1 LEFKP
6 NAELVIRQGP
16 TFEIHFLSTP
26 PLVDI
31 LVKKTSL
38 AACVLPDC
46 KFSIRAAGDSSSNFP
61 QVLEILLQGTDENHM
76 EDQPGGR
83 E

>member
-1 LEFKP
+1 MEFKP

-31 LVKKTSL
+31 LVKKIFH
-38 AACVLPDC
+38 
-46 KFSIRAAGDSSSNFP
+46 KFWRYCYR
-61 QVLEILLQGTDENHM
+61 
-76 EDQPGGR
+76 GR
-83 E
+83 MKTTWRTNREVGSEADRKRKKTNE